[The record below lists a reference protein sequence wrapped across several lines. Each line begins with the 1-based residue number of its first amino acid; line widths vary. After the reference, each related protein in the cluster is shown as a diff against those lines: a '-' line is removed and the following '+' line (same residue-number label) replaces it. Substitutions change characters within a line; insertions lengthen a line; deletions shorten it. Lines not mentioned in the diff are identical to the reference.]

1 MLCVSGSAPAPPGEG
16 AGPADQKGTLNS
28 NMVKLIAI
36 AAMTLDHIAW
46 AVFPGYPRELLP
58 VLMHVIGRITC
69 PIMCYFIAEGYHYT
83 RNINRYTFRLFLFVF
98 LSHFAYVFASMDFV
112 DARSLIPFCYGSPLN
127 QTSVMWSLAW
137 GLVMLRVANSERI
150 KRAGTRVLLI
160 LLLCAVS
167 FPSDWSCVA
176 SLCVLAF
183 GTNRGRFGSQMLW
196 MVFFVAIYAV
206 VYFFAIDRVYGL
218 LQMAVVLSAP
228 VLASYNGEQGK
239 VQRANPWIKWMFYLY
254 YPLHLLV
261 IGFVQASG

>member
-1 MLCVSGSAPAPPGEG
+1 MNDRKA
-16 AGPADQKGTLNS
+16 LNATQIK
-28 NMVKLIAI
+28 VIAI
-36 AAMTLDHIAW
+36 LAMTIDHIAW
-46 AVFPGYPRELLP
+46 MAFPGYPKAFLP
-58 VLMHVIGRITC
+58 IMMHLIGRITC

-83 RNINRYTFRLFLFVF
+83 KNIKKYTARLFAFSVF
-98 LSHFAYVFASMDFV
+98 SHFAYVFASMDFV
-112 DARSLIPFCYGSPLN
+112 DWRSFIPFYYGSVLN
-127 QTSVMWSLAW
+127 QTSVMWPLAW
-137 GLVMLRVANSERI
+137 GLVMLRVENSSKI
-150 KRAGTRVLLI
+150 SGAMKAALMILI
-160 LLLCAVS
+160 CAVS

-261 IGFVQASG
+261 IGFVQAAG